1 MCIRDRFTTTNGNN
15 DGKYSNPEYDKL
27 METARTTGDANVR
40 FDSMHQ
46 AEQIIMDEAGAIPV
60 AFYSDCLLYTSKAGE
75 CVACGACEKRCP
87 FGVPAVENMKQAA
100 DMFGK

>member
-1 MCIRDRFTTTNGNN
+1 MCIRDSTTTNGNN

-46 AEQIIMDEAGAIPV
+46 AEQLLMDEAGAIPV
-60 AFYSDCLLYTSKAGE
+60 AFYSEFYLLNPKVKGFWHSPLGYFYFMYAT
-75 CVACGACEKRCP
+75 
-87 FGVPAVENMKQAA
+87 VE
-100 DMFGK
+100 